1 MPSRRTAL
9 PALPRLVATASLV
22 LASTGVSL
30 GDEAPKPPGAVR
42 IANPAS
48 VACVERGGRSEIRT
62 ERDGGQ
68 AGYCHLPDGRICA
81 EWPLFRDGT
90 CVLPPR

>member
-1 MPSRRTAL
+1 MSSRLITPFAV
-9 PALPRLVATASLV
+9 PRLAVAASLV
-22 LASTGVSL
+22 LVSAGAAL
-30 GDEAPKPPGAVR
+30 GDEPPKPPGAVGM
-42 IANPAS
+42 ANPAS
-48 VACVERGGRSEIRT
+48 VACIQRGGRSEIRT
-62 ERDGGQ
+62 EADGSQ